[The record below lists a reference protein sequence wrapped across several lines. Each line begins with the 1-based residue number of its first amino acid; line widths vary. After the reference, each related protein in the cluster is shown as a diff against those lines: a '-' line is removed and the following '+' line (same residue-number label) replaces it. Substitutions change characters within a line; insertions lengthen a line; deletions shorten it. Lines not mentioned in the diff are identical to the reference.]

1 MQALTVPTGMT
12 GTTVPT
18 VPTVPTGTIRVEGFA
33 TSLLN
38 RCTLILTPDVGAV
51 APTPQALVLA
61 AGHGQTGHSTTYFPA
76 DFLPMQDYKSRILVT
91 ATTGW
96 SNLAATVPF
105 TWRISPASAP
115 DWNVLVSIL
124 RHLQRP
130 ILLVIEDVEIPPGA
144 APMLFRALADWDVT
158 LVILRPMHRGL
169 PPWIYDDVFTRMI
182 DLAVFFPPP
191 SSHMHEP
198 IDSALMRNTMFVMQ
212 ALLQK
217 RNKRFRPAVEEYEAI
232 VHKVAQQRLGI
243 ILSGRDDSEGPDD
256 DDLHIYWFRP
266 QFLSSVTATARA
278 QMLSSIG
285 RLLLDMAV

>member
-1 MQALTVPTGMT
+1 MLTNSDLPMSVAQGN
-12 GTTVPT
+12 
-18 VPTVPTGTIRVEGFA
+18 TIRVEGFA

-38 RCTLILTPDVGAV
+38 RCTLILTPDAGPV
-51 APTPQALVLA
+51 APTPQALVL
-61 AGHGQTGHSTTYFPA
+61 GGTSTSASERAKTSYFPA

-91 ATTGW
+91 GSTGW
-96 SNLAATVPF
+96 SNLAAAVPF
-105 TWRISPASAP
+105 TWRVSPASAQ

-144 APMLFRALADWDVT
+144 APLLFRSMADWDVT
-158 LVILRPMHRGL
+158 LVILRAMHRGL
-169 PPWIYDDVFTRMI
+169 PAWIYDDVFTRMI

-191 SSHMHEP
+191 SHVHDMGAP
-198 IDSALMRNTMFVMQ
+198 IDSGLLRNTMFVMQ
-212 ALLQK
+212 SLLQK
-217 RNKRFRPAVEEYEAI
+217 RNKVFRPAMEEYEAI

-243 ILSGRDDSEGPDD
+243 ILSGRDDSEAGVRTDD

-266 QFLSSVTATARA
+266 QFMSNMTAATRA

-285 RLLLDMAV
+285 HLLLDMSV